1 MAGNPM
7 VFSEANDIP
16 EELPDAR
23 KFVTRYGPK
32 ASAVIPMWAASRVIG
47 AASFRQVPRD
57 SRVANDADPAP

>member
-23 KFVTRYGPK
+23 KFVTRYAPRPRRDSDVGRKPSDRSGK
-32 ASAVIPMWAASRVIG
+32 L
-47 AASFRQVPRD
+47 RQVPRD
-57 SRVANDADPAP
+57 SESATTS